1 MKHTTLTTRSA
12 QHNAFFNVTKNGGP
26 RTKTCKNDDRNSCKY
41 NSQAYYL
48 KEKAKLNMNKKQLG
62 IFLGPILKNI
72 MELDK
77 LGVLDDKLV
86 SLLRTWKYSLKQ
98 FGGFEHVLPF
108 LDLSLYENSSELSSG
123 WWDAMAMAIMIALKS
138 SLGIRIMAFDS
149 EPIWIAFEDF
159 QNTDD
164 EPLFFS
170 NTLAMFR
177 KVLTVAIQRKER
189 KESRVS
195 LVPAM
200 DKVCEGFVQSQTSPL
215 IVNSTICIVFSAFP
229 NGLSILKDE
238 HSKIKNIFS
247 VAYNASEIPHMVYW
261 NVGAVNTSD
270 ENPFCVKTWSV
281 RNIELPEFTL
291 FAGGSSCLLK
301 YLGTL
306 SCFEWKQLTS
316 FELLSRILNRFP
328 LVL

>member
-1 MKHTTLTTRSA
+1 
-12 QHNAFFNVTKNGGP
+12 
-26 RTKTCKNDDRNSCKY
+26 
-41 NSQAYYL
+41 
-48 KEKAKLNMNKKQLG
+48 MNKKQLG

-195 LVPAM
+195 LV
-200 DKVCEGFVQSQTSPL
+200 
-215 IVNSTICIVFSAFP
+215 
-229 NGLSILKDE
+229 LKDE